1 MDVLRDGGLFW
12 LGDDDQVPTSLP
24 PQEGCVA
31 GLLEVADDGQ
41 ITLDLIGVL
50 LGDGEDSFCLEVEEV
65 GPRTI
70 RGLLKGTGEHV
81 LLTGARP
88 IKMHYTE
95 QISSQVMRATA
106 ALVSKHPITLSQ
118 FTELM
123 MPLEGFEAWA
133 YPGTVSGE
141 RPVGDDG
148 QRHLLSLR
156 LARDCDRVYE
166 TSFGQLTFQTDF
178 GGYLPSYDSTS
189 VDVSLKSQLVLSLS
203 AHASLD
209 QLLDYFRGFEDL
221 ILLLSNSSRSLP
233 WPMAKSASL
242 DGLVRIYY
250 ARANQNS
257 AVFNRHQCWLSLT
270 RLGEDFGPVVN
281 RWFERRRELGPGL
294 HLFLGMRR
302 PRPMYIEHKFANLV
316 WGLESLH
323 RRLYDGVAESNE
335 KLRLKVER
343 IISVL
348 SRVEW
353 ANASDKRYAL
363 GKFKNV
369 EASLAER
376 IEQLLLSV
384 GLGFD
389 SEKLR
394 DFAEKCA
401 DLRNDLSHYG
411 GERTPGTY
419 SDVIE
424 GYVAFSIALGHLYH
438 LLLLHLVG
446 ISDVHIHWLVNEHRD
461 HVRYHLARVNLV
473 PQTKAPSA
481 S

>member
-1 MDVLRDGGLFW
+1 MVGCSGWAMMIKCRRLSLLRG
-12 LGDDDQVPTSLP
+12 
-24 PQEGCVA
+24 GCVA

-50 LGDGEDSFCLEVEEV
+50 LDDGEDSFGLGLEEV

-88 IKMHYTE
+88 IKMHYTD

-106 ALVSKHPITLSQ
+106 ALVSRHPITLSQ

-148 QRHLLSLR
+148 QRHLLSLQ

-166 TSFGQLTFQTDF
+166 TFLGQLTFQTDF
-178 GGYLPSYDSTS
+178 GGCLPSYDSTS
-189 VDVSLKSQLVLSLS
+189 VDVSLKSQLVLRLS

-209 QLLDYFRGFEDL
+209 QIRDYFRGFEDL

-233 WPMAKSASL
+233 WPVAKSASV

-257 AVFNRHQCWLSLT
+257 AVFNRHQCWLSLA
-270 RLGEDFGPVVN
+270 RLGEDFGAVVN

-343 IISVL
+343 IMSVL
-348 SRVEW
+348 SGVEW

-376 IEQLLLSV
+376 IEQLLLNI

-389 SEKLR
+389 NEKLR
-394 DFAEKCA
+394 EFSEKCA

-424 GYVAFSIALGHLYH
+424 GYVEFSIALGHLYH

-461 HVRYHLARVNLV
+461 HVRHHLARVNLV
-473 PQTKAPSA
+473 PQMKTPSA